1 MLFHGRST
9 SSAPFFLTMRGTRVK
24 ESAMIRRL
32 TMAIVLIP
40 AFFSCSQLLLFSLVQ
55 TLP

>member
-1 MLFHGRST
+1 
-9 SSAPFFLTMRGTRVK
+9 LTMRGTRVK